1 LSSLTSDTSRACL
14 TWIDL
19 DAANLMDTELRRVD
33 LLGADLR
40 KANTHFT
47 YLTGTKVTNEQL
59 AQAASLKGAI
69 LPDGTVH
76 E

>member
-1 LSSLTSDTSRACL
+1 
-14 TWIDL
+14 
-19 DAANLMDTELRRVD
+19 MDTTLRPVD

-40 KANTHFT
+40 EADLRFT
-47 YLTGTKVTNEQL
+47 CLTGTKGTDEQL
-59 AQAASLKGAI
+59 TLAASLKGAI